1 MKSSLNKI
9 ALNAILIL
17 FAIAVLYPLLWM
29 VLLSFK
35 SNPEKYSSFSDL
47 LFSQFTL
54 QNFQETINSDKF
66 YLYIFNS
73 AIIATIVTLGNVLFC
88 FMTAYALVRREFIG
102 RKFTIT
108 MIMGLLLVPAFVTM
122 IPVFSLMVDFGWI
135 DTYWSL
141 ILPWLVSPFGVY
153 LVYQYMKGIPFEI
166 EDAAKIDG
174 ASDFKIVFQIIMPL
188 CKPILTVLAIYTFL
202 SNWNSFLYPY
212 LLTNSENLRTLP
224 VGLAFY
230 FGKQSIDWGNL
241 MAGATISALPII
253 IMFIFFQNSIIKGLT
268 AGALKE

>member
-1 MKSSLNKI
+1 
-9 ALNAILIL
+9 
-17 FAIAVLYPLLWM
+17 
-29 VLLSFK
+29 
-35 SNPEKYSSFSDL
+35 
-47 LFSQFTL
+47 
-54 QNFQETINSDKF
+54 
-66 YLYIFNS
+66 
-73 AIIATIVTLGNVLFC
+73 
-88 FMTAYALVRREFIG
+88 
-102 RKFTIT
+102 
-108 MIMGLLLVPAFVTM
+108 
-122 IPVFSLMVDFGWI
+122 
-135 DTYWSL
+135 
-141 ILPWLVSPFGVY
+141 
-153 LVYQYMKGIPFEI
+153 MKGIPFEI